1 METLDV
7 TKIEPRLKHPTI
19 FEKFAGLCENEHFIL
34 HNDHDPMPLRFQ
46 MQSELG
52 KVFTWEY
59 ILQGPE
65 VWEVKITKTP
75 LQEEVEDRSTIGEL
89 VVEDYRKAEV
99 FRKHG
104 LDFCCGGKRSVQEA
118 CVKRGVDYKLVKADL
133 DELDRDQGTSKEN
146 FNDWELDFLCDF
158 IVNKHHKY
166 VTEAIPMLLE
176 FSAKVARV
184 HGERHPETIDI
195 AHYFKNVADELL
207 SHMPKEEGVLFP
219 YIKQLVAA
227 KRAGTTVPKPDFGT
241 IVNPI
246 NMMEAEHLDAG
257 DDMEKVHDLSNVYQP
272 PADACNTFRVLYA
285 KLAEFEKDL
294 HQHIHLEN
302 NILFKKSIELE
313 KEVMAN

>member
-34 HNDHDPMPLRFQ
+34 HNDHDPLPLRFQ

-75 LQEEVEDRSTIGEL
+75 LQEEIEDRSTIGEL

-118 CVKRGVDYKLVKADL
+118 CAKRGVDYQLVKADL
-133 DELDRDQGTSKEN
+133 DELDRDQGSSKEN
-146 FNDWELDFLCDF
+146 FNDWELDFMCDF
-158 IVNKHHKY
+158 IVNTHHKY
-166 VTEAIPMLLE
+166 ITQSVPMLLE
-176 FSAKVARV
+176 YSAKVARV
-184 HGERHPETIDI
+184 HGNSHPETIEI
-195 AHYFKNVADELL
+195 AAAFKNVAEELL
-207 SHMPKEEGVLFP
+207 NHMPKEEGVLFP
-219 YIKQLVAA
+219 YIKELVQA
-227 KRAGTTVPKPDFGT
+227 KREGKKMEKPSFGT

-246 NMMEAEHLDAG
+246 NMMEAEHVETG
-257 DDMEKVHDLSNVYQP
+257 DEMEIVRDLSNVYQP
-272 PADACNTFRVLYA
+272 PADACNTYRVLYG

-302 NILFKKSIELE
+302 NILFKKAIELE
-313 KEVMAN
+313 KEVMA

>member
-7 TKIEPRLKHPTI
+7 TKIEPQFKHPTI
-19 FEKFAGLCENEHFIL
+19 FKRFEDLAENEHFVL
-34 HNDHDPMPLRFQ
+34 HNDHDPMPLYYQ

-59 ILQGPE
+59 ILKGPQ

-75 LQEEVEDRSTIGEL
+75 RQEEEEDTSTIGEL
-89 VVEDYRKAEV
+89 VVEDFRKAEV

-104 LDFCCGGKRSVQEA
+104 LDFCCGGKRSVQAA
-118 CVKRGVDYKLVKADL
+118 CEKRGVDYKLVKEDL
-133 DELDRDQGTSKEN
+133 DALDRDQGSSMEN
-146 FNDWELDFLCDF
+146 FNEWELDFLCDF

-166 VTEAIPMLLE
+166 VTDSIPMLLE
-176 FSAKVARV
+176 YSAKVARV

-195 AHYFKNVADELL
+195 AHYFKNVADELMD
-207 SHMPKEEGVLFP
+207 HMPKEENVLFP
-219 YIKQLVAA
+219 YIKELVAA
-227 KRAGTTVPKPDFGT
+227 KKAGEKVEKPNFGT

-246 NMMEAEHLDAG
+246 NMMEAEHLEAG
-257 DDMEKVHDLSNVYQP
+257 DDMEKVHDLSDVYQP
-272 PADACNTFRVLYA
+272 PADACNTYRVLYG

-302 NILFKKSIELE
+302 NILFKKAIELE